1 MILLNIK
8 KLMILK
14 NKITDSLNKKEIFNK
29 DEDEKTFENVNQIN
43 KSD

>member
-1 MILLNIK
+1 M
-8 KLMILK
+8 LK